1 MPLRRSWIQ
10 NKMKKK
16 ILLLILILTLSLSS
30 AVFVRAAGEESPPA
44 GGGTAPASA
53 GGGTAPQT
61 IKGIQNPIK
70 ANNVKEALFFLVD
83 IAIFIGTILAVL
95 MFIWIGFKFVLA
107 QGNDSKLKEAK
118 EWFLY
123 AAIGTAVLISAKVIV
138 EVIKETFISAG
149 VIERSLF
156 EGPKK

>member
-1 MPLRRSWIQ
+1 
-10 NKMKKK
+10 MKKK
-16 ILLLILILTLSLSS
+16 ILFLILILTLSLSS
-30 AVFVRAAGEESPPA
+30 AVFVKAQESPPA
-44 GGGTAPASA
+44 GGGTAPAPA
-53 GGGTAPQT
+53 GSGTAPQT